1 MATKNISDKFL
12 SAAAYAG
19 EFVFVLGVLFG
30 SLGVAVMVLGG
41 TGPLHSGRGLA
52 FFGAVL
58 IIAAV
63 HHRWYSR
70 HRTEIE
76 SSATQKALRERRGF

>member
-1 MATKNISDKFL
+1 M
-12 SAAAYAG
+12 AG
-19 EFVFVLGVLFG
+19 EFLFLLGVLFG

-58 IIAAV
+58 IITAV

-70 HRTEIE
+70 HRNEIE
-76 SSATQKALRERRGF
+76 SSPAQKALRERRGF

>member
-1 MATKNISDKFL
+1 M
-12 SAAAYAG
+12 AG
-19 EFVFVLGVLFG
+19 EFLFVLGVLFG

-41 TGPLHSGRGLA
+41 TGPLHSGRGLT

-58 IIAAV
+58 IIAARAPSLV
-63 HHRWYSR
+63 LAPPGPRF
-70 HRTEIE
+70 E